1 MFRPL
6 RCLHLFDCAAAWEGP
21 PRERPSDVVWPA
33 GIQSSR
39 SPGKRPSSC
48 SDQAGVQVNRHSFPQ
63 IAAETS
69 SVIQSQKVMKN
80 AEKLLKSS
88 ASLRIANGVK
98 SRPQSGIQNQG
109 PATAQPLAALPACG
123 GGVLPLVNGLDLEK
137 MHTGRRRM
145 SSFCWGQKKTWSQ
158 SELCD
163 HVEGAVKID
172 IFEIQK
178 TPGEPLNRPSGRR
191 RECAANSEP
200 PRRRI
205 IAQGRLC
212 RPRAF
217 KYRRVERVN
226 RTAEPKTKGTTSV
239 VPFVLV
245 EVGGVEPPSEST
257 LTGLSP
263 GADGYCGSLSPRS
276 PPGRQAVTPSGQV
289 RVIMRGRGNSYP
301 PHGRHIND
309 AFPGLWPLRFRRPPL
324 IRQQ

>member
-1 MFRPL
+1 M
-6 RCLHLFDCAAAWEGP
+6 
-21 PRERPSDVVWPA
+21 
-33 GIQSSR
+33 
-39 SPGKRPSSC
+39 
-48 SDQAGVQVNRHSFPQ
+48 
-63 IAAETS
+63 
-69 SVIQSQKVMKN
+69 
-80 AEKLLKSS
+80 KSS
-88 ASLRIANGVK
+88 ASPRIANGAK

-158 SELCD
+158 NELCD
-163 HVEGAVKID
+163 HVEVAVKID

-217 KYRRVERVN
+217 KYRRVKPPSGRRN
-226 RTAEPKTKGTTSV
+226 PKRKDILTD
-239 VPFVLV
+239 VLSFMV
-245 EVGGVEPPSEST
+245 EMRGVEPLSEST

-263 GADGYCGSLSPRS
+263 GADGYCGSLSPCS

-309 AFPGLWPLRFRRPPL
+309 AFPGLWPPRFRRPPL

>member
-1 MFRPL
+1 M
-6 RCLHLFDCAAAWEGP
+6 
-21 PRERPSDVVWPA
+21 VWPA
-33 GIQSSR
+33 GVQSSR
-39 SPGKRPSSC
+39 SPGKRPPSC
-48 SDQAGVQVNRHSFPQ
+48 SNQAGVQVNRHSFPQ
-63 IAAETS
+63 IAAEAS
-69 SVIQSQKVMKN
+69 SVMQSQKVMKN

-88 ASLRIANGVK
+88 ASPRIANGAK

-137 MHTGRRRM
+137 THTGRRRM

-200 PRRRI
+200 PK
-205 IAQGRLC
+205 A
-212 RPRAF
+212 
-217 KYRRVERVN
+217 
-226 RTAEPKTKGTTSV
+226 AENCAGAALPTPSIQIPKGEAALWAAESKTKGHPYGC
-239 VPFVLV
+239 PFVLV

-263 GADGYCGSLSPRS
+263 GADGYCGSLSPCS

-309 AFPGLWPLRFRRPPL
+309 AFPGLWPPRFRRPPL

>member
-1 MFRPL
+1 M
-6 RCLHLFDCAAAWEGP
+6 A
-21 PRERPSDVVWPA
+21 
-33 GIQSSR
+33 SR
-39 SPGKRPSSC
+39 NPKLPQPGKAAFLLFRSGGRSGEPP
-48 SDQAGVQVNRHSFPQ
+48 QFP
-63 IAAETS
+63 ADRGRDLLCYTVS
-69 SVIQSQKVMKN
+69 KGMKN

-263 GADGYCGSLSPRS
+263 GADGYCGSLPPRS
-276 PPGRQAVTPSGQV
+276 PPPLASRHARTV
-289 RVIMRGRGNSYP
+289 R
-301 PHGRHIND
+301 
-309 AFPGLWPLRFRRPPL
+309 
-324 IRQQ
+324 